1 MGSYVLM
8 ARATDEA
15 GETQPLVE
23 EWNPSGYLWNVA
35 PQVRVEVSAA
45 PVQPRTDQTPEFP
58 PFPPQVTGACIGCH
72 GEDMI
77 AGQKLTRPQ
86 WEREIDKMTRWGAP
100 VKPEDRGAIIE
111 WLLSQFGPR
120 R

>member
-1 MGSYVLM
+1 P
-8 ARATDEA
+8 RI
-15 GETQPLVE
+15 ET
-23 EWNPSGYLWNVA
+23 
-35 PQVRVEVSAA
+35 
-45 PVQPRTDQTPEFP
+45 TPEFP
-58 PFPPQVTGACIGCH
+58 PFPPQVKGACIGCH

-86 WEREIDKMTRWGAP
+86 WEREVDKMTRWGAP
-100 VKPEDRGAIIE
+100 VKPEDRSAIIE

>member
-1 MGSYVLM
+1 M

-23 EWNPSGYLWNVA
+23 EWNPSGHLWNAVQ
-35 PQVRVEVSAA
+35 QVRIEVSAGPA
-45 PVQPRTDQTPEFP
+45 QPRREPTPASP
-58 PFPPQVTGACIGCH
+58 PFPPQVKGTCLGCH

-86 WEREIDKMTRWGAP
+86 WEREVDKMTRWGAR
-100 VKPEDRGAIIE
+100 VKPEDRGAIIDF
-111 WLLSQFGPR
+111 LLSHFGPR
-120 R
+120 P